1 MEKRSQRSA
10 RVRYAERRGEAERGV
25 LPGEAVHAPAA
36 VDTIS
41 EKSYKELNVTVPEPE
56 ITNVE
61 VTNDTHVKAEWEWK
75 DASGRTVPTEA
86 TM

>member
-1 MEKRSQRSA
+1 MNGA
-10 RVRYAERRGEAERGV
+10 YFRVK
-25 LPGEAVHAPAA
+25 LSTPPAA

-75 DASGRTVPTEA
+75 DASGARSRPRA